1 MLIHSL
7 LRTWHFFRTLWQ
19 TKPFGMF
26 KNYFKTAWRNL
37 LRNKVYSGLN
47 ILGLA
52 IGMGV
57 ALLIGLWVMGQLSFD
72 RFLPGYE
79 RAYQVRFNTS
89 DKGAI
94 RTQPEVCIP
103 LADALKKDV
112 PGIAHVAPAFG
123 PVSNALTIGDKR
135 IVLDGIIG
143 GEEFFQIFQ
152 CPFLEGDPAKALE
165 EPSSI
170 VLTQSTARALFGNA
184 DAMNKIVLS
193 YGNTPLKV
201 TGIIQDLPRNSSLQ
215 FGFVTPFSFFA
226 ADGWVKAAK
235 TNWNH
240 TFFLM
245 YMGLQPHADFDRVAA
260 QSKMLV
266 QKYAPSTY
274 RVFQQQ
280 VFFQP
285 LRDWHLYTEF
295 KNGRAV
301 GGLIDYVRLFSIIG
315 ILVLLIACINFM
327 NLSTA
332 RSEKRAREVGVR
344 KVIGSSRRGLIL
356 QFLVE
361 SLVITFLAFLLSL
374 SLVQLAL
381 PAFNGL
387 THEFLR
393 IPYADGSFWGV
404 MMGYVLLT
412 GLLAGSRPAFYLS
425 SFQPVKVLKGAMQV
439 GRSATLPRK
448 VLVVLQFSCS
458 IALIISTILIYQQVQ
473 YARSRPRGY
482 DANRLLVTAAGGDY
496 RALKQEGLAT
506 GVVTSMNRSM
516 SPPTDVY
523 SHNTIDDWSGRLP
536 NEPLTVAMQALAD
549 SSYFKTL
556 GMQFVSGRNFTDHF
570 AVDSTDVILNEAA
583 VKRMRLEKPLNQVIR
598 WSLSNAPNRLRVI
611 GVVRDALTNA
621 PFAAAEPTVFVYQP
635 EWTFN
640 FTYRLSPTV
649 GTQAAVARL
658 KPVFEKYNHAIPFD
672 YHFVD
677 ESYATRFGL
686 ETLIGKLAGLFAAL
700 AIFISC
706 LGLFGLAAY
715 VAEQRTKEIGIR
727 KVLGASVPQVWLLLS
742 KDFILLVLISC
753 LIASPVSYYCL
764 HSWLQGYYYRISI
777 GPGVF
782 IASAVLAVV
791 ITIFTISFQA
801 IRTALMNPVKSLRSE

>member
-1 MLIHSL
+1 
-7 LRTWHFFRTLWQ
+7 
-19 TKPFGMF
+19 MF

-496 RALKQEGLAT
+496 RALKQE
-506 GVVTSMNRSM
+506 
-516 SPPTDVY
+516 
-523 SHNTIDDWSGRLP
+523 
-536 NEPLTVAMQALAD
+536 
-549 SSYFKTL
+549 
-556 GMQFVSGRNFTDHF
+556 
-570 AVDSTDVILNEAA
+570 
-583 VKRMRLEKPLNQVIR
+583 
-598 WSLSNAPNRLRVI
+598 
-611 GVVRDALTNA
+611 
-621 PFAAAEPTVFVYQP
+621 
-635 EWTFN
+635 
-640 FTYRLSPTV
+640 
-649 GTQAAVARL
+649 
-658 KPVFEKYNHAIPFD
+658 
-672 YHFVD
+672 
-677 ESYATRFGL
+677 
-686 ETLIGKLAGLFAAL
+686 
-700 AIFISC
+700 
-706 LGLFGLAAY
+706 
-715 VAEQRTKEIGIR
+715 
-727 KVLGASVPQVWLLLS
+727 VL
-742 KDFILLVLISC
+742 
-753 LIASPVSYYCL
+753 
-764 HSWLQGYYYRISI
+764 
-777 GPGVF
+777 
-782 IASAVLAVV
+782 
-791 ITIFTISFQA
+791 
-801 IRTALMNPVKSLRSE
+801 